1 MSASPIQLSPETTDF
16 IERLREHYRQQ
27 GKAPAAASYAR
38 HLRHFFAW
46 AESNGYGLANLPS
59 DAVESFLAS
68 TGQKDTTTYVMRTQ
82 IKSAL
87 REAHTALGVDFAHLE
102 YQTGKPR
109 EVRQIQ
115 KAKEKEKRAAS
126 REGGALVLPFNVP
139 THAMP
144 VYPQPLPQQE
154 IEPMPIENTPADTGA
169 ATHAT
174 PSPTG
179 VAAAGSSAQPVV
191 FMQVQQPKAAAT
203 ATAAR
208 PTNTASTT
216 PRGIVIN
223 NHTFTGAFVKISR
236 IADGS
241 EPFIPPGTETF
252 ITTMPASQLAPHGD
266 IAAFLQQYVLRGLR
280 LPPTVGQVQ
289 FVFHELNDR
298 RQPTGRRDEMVV
310 AVPFDIGGSTQQVAA
325 LPAFNGVPTPP
336 APTQFDKATEYLFK
350 RMDDEAAAA
359 KQRAEKLSEELAKAK
374 DAQTTMMLMA
384 QLQRENDNRRDIEER
399 RMQEFQRQQQA
410 QAMQAFQMQAPAY
423 APAVEVLPKVDP
435 ATEMIKAF
443 AESQSRMMEALM
455 VRLAAPAPVPAPVQQ
470 KDATEWLVPFLGQMN
485 QQAMQQQQ
493 ANQQMLL
500 GVMQSNQQFMQ
511 ALVTRE
517 SPEVKLIR
525 DELREVRQQANAP
538 KGDEVE
544 DFAEKLQKMKV
555 VGEMLMGGGGGG
567 GGGGGLIDSIIAN
580 AETIGAGVAK
590 IVSAARPSVQLPQR
604 PQFNGGPVQQ
614 VQALP
619 PAPQEAQPQAQQ
631 PQQQEP
637 LPPPTEAIDA
647 LNAAAAAAL
656 AEPRDDQKA
665 IDSVVA
671 MVTALKALPHP
682 YPRIGDRILEA
693 FKQVEDDDDLFSVG
707 KHLYVAVNQKIDKR
721 AARAIADVFYK
732 WFPLIH
738 MTLFGETRFLVG
750 QSEEEFNR
758 LMSEGLPQTASTNE
772 AGDGGE
778 VEEVEEEE
786 DGDESGAVEASDDGV
801 INTQADVAGAI

>member
-1 MSASPIQLSPETTDF
+1 M
-16 IERLREHYRQQ
+16 
-27 GKAPAAASYAR
+27 
-38 HLRHFFAW
+38 
-46 AESNGYGLANLPS
+46 
-59 DAVESFLAS
+59 
-68 TGQKDTTTYVMRTQ
+68 
-82 IKSAL
+82 
-87 REAHTALGVDFAHLE
+87 
-102 YQTGKPR
+102 
-109 EVRQIQ
+109 
-115 KAKEKEKRAAS
+115 
-126 REGGALVLPFNVP
+126 
-139 THAMP
+139 
-144 VYPQPLPQQE
+144 
-154 IEPMPIENTPADTGA
+154 
-169 ATHAT
+169 
-174 PSPTG
+174 
-179 VAAAGSSAQPVV
+179 

-310 AVPFDIGGSTQQVAA
+310 AVPFDIGGSTQQAVAA

-359 KQRAEKLSEELAKAK
+359 KTRAEKLSEELAKAK

-410 QAMQAFQMQAPAY
+410 QAMQAFQMQAPVY
-423 APAVEVLPKVDP
+423 APPVEVLPKVDP
-435 ATEMIKAF
+435 TAEFLKAL
-443 AESQSRMMEALM
+443 AEGQARAAEAQSRMMEALM
-455 VRLAAPAPVPAPVQQ
+455 VRLATPAPVAAPVQQ

-590 IVSAARPSVQLPQR
+590 IVSAARPSVQLPTR

-619 PAPQEAQPQAQQ
+619 PAQQEAQPQPQPQAQAQQ
-631 PQQQEP
+631 PQQPQEP

-707 KHLYVAVNQKIDKR
+707 KHLFVAVNQKIDKR

-758 LMSEGLPQTASTNE
+758 LMSEGLPQTASTDE
-772 AGDGGE
+772 AGDGEE
-778 VEEVEEEE
+778 VEEVEE
-786 DGDESGAVEASDDGV
+786 DGDESDAVSTDDGV
-801 INTQADVAGAI
+801 INTQADVAGVV